1 MQKEVGPRSETG
13 ILSTHKFLQSEERGP
28 GWKPIGGPTAR
39 RSTAMVIGHIQLAAG
54 EAAASFSV
62 AAAVDF
68 AAGDVLAIAAPDP
81 QDATLADIALTLVL
95 GFT

>member
-1 MQKEVGPRSETG
+1 VIFRHVFSRTARLPAGAT
-13 ILSTHKFLQSEERGP
+13 LSRAVAGVAATESSSFALLKNGT
-28 GWKPIGGPTAR
+28 PIGT
-39 RSTAMVIGHIQLAAG
+39 VQFAAG

-81 QDATLADIALTLVL
+81 QDPTLADIALTLVF
-95 GFT
+95 GFV